1 MASLWRRLFHMSRK
15 SKTTGLGTSAF
26 FAGQASADP
35 SPTDQNSQESEKKM
49 RTTIMLSPDVVAGI
63 EALRMQ
69 ARKNGTR
76 MTTSQI
82 IEDALNLLM
91 RERNINI

>member
-1 MASLWRRLFHMSRK
+1 MSRK
-15 SKTTGLGTSAF
+15 TKTTGLGTGAF
-26 FAGQASADP
+26 FPEKLGADP
-35 SPTDQNSQESEKKM
+35 SLMDSGVKESEKKM
-49 RTTIMLSPDVVAGI
+49 RTTIMLPPDVVAGI